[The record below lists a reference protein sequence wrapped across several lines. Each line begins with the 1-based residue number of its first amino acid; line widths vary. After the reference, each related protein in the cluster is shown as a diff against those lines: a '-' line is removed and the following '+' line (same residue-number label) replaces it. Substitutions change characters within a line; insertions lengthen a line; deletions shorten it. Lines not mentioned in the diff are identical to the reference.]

1 MAKKGS
7 VAPKERINIVYRS
20 KVEGQ
25 EDVELPFKMLI
36 MEDLTLKPKDQ
47 EIEEREPVKI
57 DRDTFNEVM
66 SSFDLGMDINVK
78 DRLGNEDDGLL
89 PMHLKFKTLKDFT
102 PDGIANQV
110 PELQALLE
118 LRDALAALRSPLGN
132 KGNFRKRIQSIL
144 ADDKAREQ
152 MLKELGLDQ
161 DAGPTDAA
169 PAKEDN

>member
-36 MEDLTLKPKDQ
+36 MEDLTLKPKDT

-144 ADDKAREQ
+144 SDDKAREQ
-152 MLKELGLDQ
+152 MLKELGLD
-161 DAGPTDAA
+161 DGAGSGEA
-169 PAKEDN
+169 PAKEDE